1 MKNLFDLELDF
12 CERLCYTNI
21 VFIREKEE
29 DFIMK
34 SNQTQSEVNISFM
47 KGIASAF
54 LSVLGVEGKQ
64 ANIQKQREE
73 ELEKELEEIRK
84 EEEKI
89 GATKRMNQLRK
100 RLQEYD
106 IPNEKAKAA
115 RKSPKMNSSKVNAV
129 AKQPIHE
136 NKKEEIDREI
146 GD

>member
-1 MKNLFDLELDF
+1 
-12 CERLCYTNI
+12 
-21 VFIREKEE
+21 
-29 DFIMK
+29 MK
-34 SNQTQSEVNISFM
+34 SNQTQSEVNIPFM

-64 ANIQKQREE
+64 ANLQKQKQE

-100 RLQEYD
+100 SLQEYD
-106 IPNEKAKAA
+106 IPTQKAKTT
-115 RKSPKMNSSKVNAV
+115 RKSPKMNSAKVNATT
-129 AKQPIHE
+129 KQPIYK
-136 NKKEEIDREI
+136 NRKEEVDREI